1 MIYYL
6 FGAAI
11 CFMAS
16 GLFFNIT
23 RNFHKRLGLLPPDI
37 VYGKDYLGIEDRSQ
51 IVWQTPP
58 LKIADDDR
66 GLAMFG
72 LFCLRWGFFVA
83 GWFLTAAFLNHMVS
97 K

>member
-6 FGAAI
+6 FGASL

-23 RNFHKRLGLLPPDI
+23 RGLHKRLGLLPPDI
-37 VYGKDYLGIEDRSQ
+37 VYGKDYLGMEDRSQ

-58 LKIADDDR
+58 IKIADDDR
-66 GLAMFG
+66 ALALG
-72 LFCLRWGFFVA
+72 ALFVVRWGFFTA
-83 GWFLTAAFLNHMVS
+83 GWFLTAAFLTQLTH